1 MFNSFLPYEKRF
13 REWIDNRFEH
23 EKIKSET
30 KEFIFHILNPERE
43 RKLWR
48 NQQEGILRAIYAYE
62 ILGKKNLLL
71 NIVTGGGKTAVIA
84 GVVAWLRMVY
94 QIRNF
99 VILTPNI
106 IVRDRLEQDF
116 RKAKV
121 FRDFK
126 FFPAV
131 YSNLIDD

>member
-116 RKAKV
+116 EKASV
-121 FRDFK
+121 F
-126 FFPAV
+126 
-131 YSNLIDD
+131 NE